1 VILKSEK
8 KVVLV
13 NYADRKVNCKIVYCG
28 TGESG
33 KTTNLTYI
41 YKQLDS
47 KIRGEM
53 TSLEGKNERT
63 LFFDFLS
70 IDLGELRGFNTSF
83 SLYTAPGQ
91 MEFNAARKLILNG
104 VDGIIFVADSRAD
117 KQKENIESYN
127 NLLENLKDYGLSIE
141 NIPIVFQYNKRDLDN
156 ILDLES
162 LENDLN
168 KDSFPSFEAV
178 AKSGSGVFATLK
190 SVSNLILASLQ

>member
-1 VILKSEK
+1 M
-8 KVVLV
+8 VLV

-47 KIRGEM
+47 KIRGEL
-53 TSLEGKNERT
+53 TSLEGLNERT

-91 MEFNAARKLILNG
+91 MEYNAARKLILNG
-104 VDGIIFVADSRAD
+104 VDGIIFVADSRMD
-117 KQKENIESYN
+117 KQKENVESFN
-127 NLLENLKDYGLSIE
+127 NLIDNLKEYGLSVE
-141 NIPIVFQYNKRDLDN
+141 NIPIVLQYNKRDMDN
-156 ILDLES
+156 ILNLES
-162 LENDLN
+162 LEKDLN

-178 AKSGSGVFATLK
+178 ATNGTGVFATLK
-190 SVSNLILASLQ
+190 AVSNLILASLQ

>member
-1 VILKSEK
+1 M
-8 KVVLV
+8 VLV

-47 KIRGEM
+47 KIRGEL
-53 TSLEGKNERT
+53 TSLEGLNERT

-70 IDLGELRGFNTSF
+70 IDLGELRGFHTSF

-91 MEFNAARKLILNG
+91 KEYNAARKLILNG
-104 VDGIIFVADSRAD
+104 VDGIIFVADSRVE
-117 KQKENIESYN
+117 KREENIESYN
-127 NLLENLKDYGLSIE
+127 NLIENLKEYSLSID
-141 NIPIVFQYNKRDLDN
+141 NIPIIFQYNKRDIDN
-156 ILDLES
+156 ILSLES
-162 LENDLN
+162 LEKDLN
-168 KDSFPSFEAV
+168 KEGLPSFEAV
-178 AKSGSGVFATLK
+178 AKTGSGVFASLK

>member
-1 VILKSEK
+1 M
-8 KVVLV
+8 VLV

-53 TSLEGKNERT
+53 TSLEGLNERT

-91 MEFNAARKLILNG
+91 KEYNAARKLILNG
-104 VDGIIFVADSRAD
+104 VDGIIFVADSRIE
-117 KQKENIESYN
+117 KKEENIESYN
-127 NLLENLKDYGLSIE
+127 NLIENLKDYNLSID
-141 NIPIVFQYNKRDLDN
+141 NIPIVFQYNKRDESN
-156 ILDLES
+156 ILSLEDLEK
-162 LENDLN
+162 DLN
-168 KDSFPSFEAV
+168 KEDFPSFEAI
-178 AKSGSGVFATLK
+178 AKNGSGVFATLK
-190 SVSNLILASLQ
+190 AISNLILSSLQ

>member
-1 VILKSEK
+1 
-8 KVVLV
+8 VVLV

-53 TSLEGKNERT
+53 TSLEGLNERT

-91 MEFNAARKLILNG
+91 KEYNAARKLILNG
-104 VDGIIFVADSRAD
+104 VDGIIFVADSRIE
-117 KQKENIESYN
+117 KKEENIESYN
-127 NLLENLKDYGLSIE
+127 NLIENLKDYNLSID
-141 NIPIVFQYNKRDLDN
+141 NIPIVFQYNKRDESN
-156 ILDLES
+156 ILSLEDLEK
-162 LENDLN
+162 DLN
-168 KDSFPSFEAV
+168 KEDFPSFEAI
-178 AKSGSGVFATLK
+178 AKNGSGVFATLK
-190 SVSNLILASLQ
+190 AISNLILSSLQ

>member
-1 VILKSEK
+1 M
-8 KVVLV
+8 VLV

-53 TSLEGKNERT
+53 TSLEGLNERT

-91 MEFNAARKLILNG
+91 KEYNAARKLILNG
-104 VDGIIFVADSRAD
+104 VDGIIFVADSRIE
-117 KQKENIESYN
+117 KRQENIESFN
-127 NLLENLKDYGLSIE
+127 NLIENLKDYSLSVD
-141 NIPIVFQYNKRDLDN
+141 NIPIVFQYNKRDMDN
-156 ILDLES
+156 ILNLEDLEKG
-162 LENDLN
+162 LN
-168 KDSFPSFEAV
+168 KDGFPSFEAI
-178 AKSGSGVFATLK
+178 ATNGSGVFATLK
-190 SVSNLILASLQ
+190 AISNLILSSLQ

>member
-1 VILKSEK
+1 
-8 KVVLV
+8 VVLV

-53 TSLEGKNERT
+53 TSLEGLNERT

-91 MEFNAARKLILNG
+91 KEYNAARKLILNG
-104 VDGIIFVADSRAD
+104 VDGIIFVADSRIE
-117 KQKENIESYN
+117 KRQENIESFN
-127 NLLENLKDYGLSIE
+127 NLIENLKDYSLSVD
-141 NIPIVFQYNKRDLDN
+141 NIPIVFQYNKRDMDN
-156 ILDLES
+156 ILNLEDLEKG
-162 LENDLN
+162 LN
-168 KDSFPSFEAV
+168 KDGFPSFEAI
-178 AKSGSGVFATLK
+178 ATNGSGVFATLK
-190 SVSNLILASLQ
+190 AISNLILSSLQ

>member
-1 VILKSEK
+1 
-8 KVVLV
+8 VVLV

-53 TSLEGKNERT
+53 TSLEGLNERT

-91 MEFNAARKLILNG
+91 KEYNAARKLILNG
-104 VDGIIFVADSRAD
+104 VDGIIFVADSRIE
-117 KQKENIESYN
+117 KRQENIESFN
-127 NLLENLKDYGLSIE
+127 NLIENLKDYSLSID
-141 NIPIVFQYNKRDLDN
+141 NIPIVFQYNKRDMDD
-156 ILDLES
+156 ILSFEDLEK
-162 LENDLN
+162 DLN
-168 KDSFPSFEAV
+168 KEGFPSFEAI
-178 AKSGSGVFATLK
+178 AKNGSGVFATLK
-190 SVSNLILASLQ
+190 AISNLILSSLQ